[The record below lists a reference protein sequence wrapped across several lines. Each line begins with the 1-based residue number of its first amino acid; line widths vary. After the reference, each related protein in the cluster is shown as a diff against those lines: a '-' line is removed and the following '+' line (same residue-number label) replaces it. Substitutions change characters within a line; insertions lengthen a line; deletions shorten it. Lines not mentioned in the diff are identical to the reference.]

1 MHRLLVITR
10 YTFRETIVQP
20 IFSLL
25 LALTTAVLIIFRAL
39 PFFTLGE
46 DTKMFKSV
54 TLDVVLLAVL
64 LITLFSASK
73 SIFEEIEDRTMLTL
87 MSKPV
92 RRWEVLLGKYF
103 GIILA
108 ALLGVFI
115 LGGIVVACTYLRIP
129 NDYLLRE
136 NTLSTAELKQ
146 ISDYRWMHITGLIPS
161 LFLVWLEICVL
172 AAISVALSVRFSLV
186 VNLPTV
192 IIIYIAGNLTR
203 FLFPFPADIFA
214 GNPVGH
220 EIMHGFAWL
229 ATLILPYLELFD
241 LRRWAI
247 LNNVKVPGTAFY
259 FDTQGTSLDTLGWLV
274 ASATAYAVAYVTFV
288 LSLGMWFFKS
298 RELGGGEG

>member
-20 IFSLL
+20 IFSVL
-25 LALTTAVLIIFRAL
+25 LALTTTILIVFRAL

-46 DTKMFKSV
+46 DTKMFKDV

-64 LITLFSASK
+64 LITLFSTSK

-103 GIILA
+103 GIIFA
-108 ALLGVFI
+108 ALLAVLI
-115 LGGIVVACTYLRIP
+115 LGGVVVVCTYLRIP

-136 NTLSTAELKQ
+136 NTLNAGERRQ
-146 ISDYRWMHITGLIPS
+146 ISDLRWMHIAGLIPS

-172 AAISVALSVRFSLV
+172 AAIGVALSVRFSLV

-192 IIIYIAGNLTR
+192 IIVYIAGNLAR
-203 FLFPFPADIFA
+203 FLFPFPTDVFA
-214 GNPVGH
+214 ANPAGH
-220 EIMHGFAWL
+220 EIVKGVAWV

-247 LNNVKVPGTAFY
+247 LNNVQVPGTAFY
-259 FDTQGTSLDTLGWLV
+259 YDKQGTSLATLGWLV
-274 ASATAYAVAYVTFV
+274 GSATAYAVAYVTFV
-288 LSLGMWFFKS
+288 LSVGMWFFKS

>member
-1 MHRLLVITR
+1 MNRLLVITR
-10 YTFRETIVQP
+10 YTFRETVVQP

-25 LALTTAVLIIFRAL
+25 MALAAVILIIFRAL

-54 TLDVVLLAVL
+54 TLDIVLLAVL
-64 LITLFSASK
+64 LITLFSTSK

-92 RRWEVLLGKYF
+92 SRWEVLLGKYF

-108 ALLGVFI
+108 AALGVFI
-115 LGGIVVACTYLRIP
+115 LGGIVVVCTYLRIP

-136 NTLSTAELKQ
+136 NTLDITVRSQ
-146 ISDYRWMHITGLIPS
+146 ISDLRWMHITGLIPS

-172 AAISVALSVRFSLV
+172 AAIGVALSVRFSLV

-203 FLFPFPADIFA
+203 FLFPFPSDTLP
-214 GNPVGH
+214 GHPMH
-220 EIMHGFAWL
+220 EIAEGVAWVT
-229 ATLILPYLELFD
+229 TLLLPYLELFD

-247 LNNVKVPGTAFY
+247 LSNVRVPGTAY
-259 FDTQGTSLDTLGWLV
+259 VNDPQGVSLPYIARLV
-274 ASATAYAVAYVTFV
+274 ASATAYAVAYITFV
-288 LSLGMWFFKS
+288 LSVGMWFFKT